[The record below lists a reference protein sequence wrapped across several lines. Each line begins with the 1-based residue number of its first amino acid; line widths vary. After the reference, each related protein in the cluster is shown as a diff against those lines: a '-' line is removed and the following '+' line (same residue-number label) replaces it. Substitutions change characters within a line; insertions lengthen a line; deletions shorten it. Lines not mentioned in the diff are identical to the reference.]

1 MRGVT
6 VDVPAQ
12 AKERLDLLTL
22 LRDSALE
29 ASRSCQSRL
38 NALPDDGD
46 KLAILTAKE
55 RDRQATAHNVLGRL
69 LSACNQYLFQ
79 LRLPNGYYLE
89 PVSTP
94 VTLKKGETPAEAID
108 AIRSQ
113 IAAVQREMALVRSAP
128 LKKQSRQDAIHSYL
142 ARLALAARP
151 RINFDRDGNAQLR
164 WREDFATMNDVV
176 GLLALICPAELVNA
190 FQLDAEPDTA
200 DAISPGEREQKLSD
214 LAAKLLEFERKEEVL
229 LRACDGILPRPEM
242 SPEAFLQI
250 RIALAPLATEAAAVC
265 MN

>member
-6 VDVPAQ
+6 VELPEQ
-12 AKERLDLLTL
+12 TKERLSQLTL

-46 KLAILTAKE
+46 KLAILIAKE
-55 RDRQATAHNVLGRL
+55 RDRQASAHNVLGRL

-79 LRLPNGYYLE
+79 LRGCYLE
-89 PVSTP
+89 PVTTP
-94 VTLKKGETPAEAID
+94 VSLKKGETPSD
-108 AIRSQ
+108 AIAATRSE
-113 IAAVQREMALVRSAP
+113 IAMVQREMALVRSAP
-128 LKKQSRQDAIHSYL
+128 LKMQSRQDAIHRAL

-151 RINFDRDGNAQLR
+151 RINFRDGNASFQ
-164 WREDFATMNDVV
+164 WREDFATMSDVV

-190 FQLDAEPDTA
+190 FQLDVEPDTA
-200 DAISPGEREQKLSD
+200 DAVSPEERERKLSE
-214 LAAKLLEFERKEEVL
+214 LAAKLLELERKEEVL

-242 SPEAFLQI
+242 SPEAYLQI
-250 RIALAPLATEAAAVC
+250 RVVATEAQQQVA
-265 MN
+265 